1 MRLKNWHLTF
11 RRWLHEELQNQLRR
25 FKTYCLDAPL
35 MKFKIKQDGIERNLG
50 YSLLNRHTNTYVA
63 MSLG

>member
-25 FKTYCLDAPL
+25 L
-35 MKFKIKQDGIERNLG
+35 QDILFRC
-50 YSLLNRHTNTYVA
+50 STNEIQDKA
-63 MSLG
+63 RWD